1 MFCYITNVMSCYI
14 TYVIL
19 YNIGHVMLF
28 NICHVMLSIISFL
41 TITPRGRVGYGMK
54 DSQRGAYVAPS
65 WL

>member
-1 MFCYITNVMSCYI
+1 MSCYI
-14 TYVIL
+14 TYVML
-19 YNIGHVMLF
+19 YNIFHVMLY
-28 NICHVMLSIISFL
+28 NICHVMLSIISYL